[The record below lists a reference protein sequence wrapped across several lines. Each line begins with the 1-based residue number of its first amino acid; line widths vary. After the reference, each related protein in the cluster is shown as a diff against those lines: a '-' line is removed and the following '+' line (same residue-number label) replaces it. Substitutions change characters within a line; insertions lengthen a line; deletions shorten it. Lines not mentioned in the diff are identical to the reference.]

1 MCSDIAR
8 AVAVVRE
15 NGLAATEPKTAVQG
29 GLIARIVDAIDGVSI
44 AFMQAP

>member
-15 NGLAATEPKTAVQG
+15 NGLAATEPKPAVQG
-29 GLIARIVDAIDGVSI
+29 GLIARIVDPIEGVSI